1 MQIQYDFL
9 LFENFYRAVNH
20 NKDVDIIAKFL
31 RTLNYTVGILDVCP
45 FNNYKFEKD
54 FPVLK
59 TKHQY
64 NPIKGR
70 IRFIPSRI
78 ANILDD
84 LRWNWHLHKVLN
96 EYKWKYKHLYVGSYY
111 TKMIPFWFFDIPKT
125 SSVFFWGLRS
135 FWLHEYKYGFS
146 IRGINSFFLSRLVK
160 HYENLK
166 FFVSDENIKE
176 EFIALGIPPKRLVL
190 RYERFIEKMPPAK
203 KESSDV
209 CQFLSIGSLR
219 RGKRIEMIVSALG
232 GITESYKYY
241 IAGRAEGDYDKVIQ
255 NAICDNSNIVRKNHR
270 LTEEEFND
278 LMDNSSYLVL
288 CDVRPPSCV
297 TNGTMNE
304 ALLKGMPIIAPN
316 YNPYK
321 SAVEQYNV
329 GFLFDPDAKDSLHK
343 VLEEAVITN
352 PNTFKTGIEKYQQTL
367 LFDRVLSAF
376 DKDLKFSLAE

>member
-31 RTLNYTVGILDVCP
+31 KTLNYKVGILDVCP
-45 FNNYKFEKD
+45 INNYKFEKE

-70 IRFIPSRI
+70 ARFIPSRV

-96 EYKWKYKHLYVGSYY
+96 EYKGKYKHLYVGSYY
-111 TKMIPFWFFDIPKT
+111 TKMIPFWFFDIPKK

-135 FWLHEYKYGFS
+135 FWLQEYKYGFS

-166 FFVSDENIKE
+166 FFVSDDNIKE
-176 EFIALGIPPKRLVL
+176 EFLTLGISPKRLVL

-203 KESSDV
+203 KESGAV

-219 RGKRIEMIVSALG
+219 RGKRIEMIVSALR

-241 IAGRAEGDYDKVIQ
+241 IAGRAEGNYDKVIQ
-255 NAICDNSNIVRKNHR
+255 NAICDNFNIVRKSHR

-321 SAVEQYNV
+321 SVIETYHV
-329 GFLFDPDAKDSLHK
+329 GFMFDPDIEGSLH
-343 VLEEAVITN
+343 EALGKAIRTDPVMFQENI
-352 PNTFKTGIEKYQQTL
+352 KKYQRTL
-367 LFDRVLSAF
+367 LFDEVLDVFGRELSN
-376 DKDLKFSLAE
+376 SLRE